1 MIVIIAFSVSL
12 LCLVSLNRKSVAYS
26 KKTVNTYVRK
36 IEKCTNK
43 GGAQVTGNYI
53 PQGVKL
59 LCLCAVTAFSRV

>member
-36 IEKCTNK
+36 IEKCTTR
-43 GGAQVTGNYI
+43 GAQVTGNYI

>member
-1 MIVIIAFSVSL
+1 MSGKLKNVQQ
-12 LCLVSLNRKSVAYS
+12 
-26 KKTVNTYVRK
+26 
-36 IEKCTNK
+36 